1 MWYKNV
7 EATRHLPG
15 ILNSLIFIVLPVSM
29 LAASRAV
36 TGSSAQGPKSTA
48 TFAGLRPEDG
58 PLAIVELCLTW
69 RDAADDDFVFKTTT
83 QFLETVLHAARKK
96 GLEHR
101 YIFPNYAWPS
111 EDVMQSYG
119 EERLAALR
127 TVAAKWDPD
136 GFFQTR
142 VVGGFK
148 ISK

>member
-7 EATRHLPG
+7 EATRHIAG
-15 ILNSLIFIVLPVSM
+15 ILNSLIFIVLPVGM
-29 LAASRAV
+29 LATSRAV
-36 TGSSAQGPKSTA
+36 TGSGPQYAKSTA

-83 QFLETVLHAARKK
+83 QFLETVLHEARKK

-101 YIFPNYAWPS
+101 YIFPNYAWPA
-111 EDVMQSYG
+111 ENVMRSYG
-119 EERLAALR
+119 DERLAVLK
-127 TVAAKWDPD
+127 TVASKWDPD